1 MTDKGIADKVYMEPL
16 TEEAL
21 EQILEKERPD
31 GMLAGFGGQ
40 TGLNLAM
47 ELERKGVLKKYGTA
61 LLGVNR
67 ESIKRAE
74 DREEFKKL
82 MQEIGEPIPSS
93 VIATSMDEC
102 YEFVRKEGF
111 PVIIRPAY
119 TLGGTGGGIAEN
131 ERELELLCIKGME
144 NLSLIH
150 I

>member
-1 MTDKGIADKVYMEPL
+1 
-16 TEEAL
+16 
-21 EQILEKERPD
+21 
-31 GMLAGFGGQ
+31 MLAGFGGQ

-67 ESIKRAE
+67 ESIKKAE
-74 DREEFKKL
+74 DREAFKEL

-102 YEFVRKEGF
+102 YDFVEKEGF

-119 TLGGTGGGIAEN
+119 KM
-131 ERELELLCIKGME
+131 CIRDRDG
-144 NLSLIH
+144 SQRS
-150 I
+150 